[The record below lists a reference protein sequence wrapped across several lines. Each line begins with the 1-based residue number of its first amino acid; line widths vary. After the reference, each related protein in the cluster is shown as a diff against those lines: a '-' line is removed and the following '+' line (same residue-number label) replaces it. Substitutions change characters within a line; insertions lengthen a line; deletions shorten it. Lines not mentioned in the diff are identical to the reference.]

1 MHLIARNTDFHQCE
15 SFPSYSL
22 QFFMN
27 FSSMG
32 LCKGTA
38 ASLKSSS
45 HAEVES
51 LSGAWS
57 TSSPSFFVTLVSE
70 EIFLSHILRL
80 TLFDI

>member
-38 ASLKSSS
+38 ASLKSSP

-51 LSGAWS
+51 LLWCMEHVL
-57 TSSPSFFVTLVSE
+57 PL
-70 EIFLSHILRL
+70 FLCDLGV
-80 TLFDI
+80 